1 MYFHFLFSYYIT
13 RGASSSLCSS
23 QFSFSSEV
31 MSDMCFGFVFSE
43 CLFRM
48 SFQNAWH
55 MIIYIYGQSQIEIEY
70 YSVVYFQHITEF
82 VALLCSASA
91 KGGAHMWCVNHEYLM
106 HLWTTYEPCP
116 RRTLSAIARQTQW
129 CAQNTQWNNIEFL
142 SGTATYPIC
151 KHSRWGVWSWV
162 IFVPF
167 VLWSLILF
175 STL

>member
-1 MYFHFLFSYYIT
+1 
-13 RGASSSLCSS
+13 
-23 QFSFSSEV
+23 

-106 HLWTTYEPCP
+106 RLWTTYEPCP
-116 RRTLSAIARQTQW
+116 RRTLSAIARQTHW